1 MLESTYENI
10 IKAQQG
16 NTEVLESLVK
26 NNMGLV
32 YNIAKRFVGRG
43 YEIEDLNQ
51 IGAMGLVKSIKKF
64 DTNYNVQ
71 LSTYAVP
78 FIIGEIKR
86 YIRDDGRIK
95 VSRSIKEL
103 AVKIN
108 QIQKEAMDKNGEE
121 LKVEQI
127 AEILK
132 VSKEEIALALDAN
145 SASVVTSINEPVYND
160 KSGKELCI
168 EDTIASDKDEEN
180 KIADKLTIKKL
191 VEELNSQE
199 QEIVMLR
206 YYKGKT
212 QTEVA
217 KKLGISQVQVSRIE
231 KRIFYETKIGN
242 INISNL
248 NGCENGCKIIII
260 LQPSLCLQE
269 RNSINYEKID
279 INYNADYI
287 GYIYNTNYIY
297 NSFWGWR
304 KKRKR
309 NWRNSRKYRKQ

>member
-51 IGAMGLVKSIKKF
+51 IGAMGLVKAIKKF

-160 KSGKELCI
+160 CLLYTS
-168 EDTIASDKDEEN
+168 
-180 KIADKLTIKKL
+180 
-191 VEELNSQE
+191 
-199 QEIVMLR
+199 
-206 YYKGKT
+206 
-212 QTEVA
+212 
-217 KKLGISQVQVSRIE
+217 
-231 KRIFYETKIGN
+231 
-242 INISNL
+242 
-248 NGCENGCKIIII
+248 
-260 LQPSLCLQE
+260 PSP
-269 RNSINYEKID
+269 RD
-279 INYNADYI
+279 
-287 GYIYNTNYIY
+287 
-297 NSFWGWR
+297 
-304 KKRKR
+304 
-309 NWRNSRKYRKQ
+309 

>member
-10 IKAQQG
+10 VKAQQG

-127 AEILK
+127 AEILN
-132 VSKEEIALALDAN
+132 VPKEEIALALDAN

-160 KSGKELCI
+160 KYGKELCI

-231 KRIFYETKIGN
+231 KRILY
-242 INISNL
+242 SM
-248 NGCENGCKIIII
+248 
-260 LQPSLCLQE
+260 
-269 RNSINYEKID
+269 
-279 INYNADYI
+279 
-287 GYIYNTNYIY
+287 
-297 NSFWGWR
+297 
-304 KKRKR
+304 
-309 NWRNSRKYRKQ
+309 KQKLVI

>member
-10 IKAQQG
+10 MKAQQG

-51 IGAMGLVKSIKKF
+51 IGAMGLVKAIKKF

-108 QIQKEAMDKNGEE
+108 QIQKEAMDKNGRR
-121 LKVEQI
+121 
-127 AEILK
+127 
-132 VSKEEIALALDAN
+132 
-145 SASVVTSINEPVYND
+145 
-160 KSGKELCI
+160 
-168 EDTIASDKDEEN
+168 
-180 KIADKLTIKKL
+180 IK
-191 VEELNSQE
+191 
-199 QEIVMLR
+199 
-206 YYKGKT
+206 T
-212 QTEVA
+212 
-217 KKLGISQVQVSRIE
+217 
-231 KRIFYETKIGN
+231 
-242 INISNL
+242 
-248 NGCENGCKIIII
+248 
-260 LQPSLCLQE
+260 
-269 RNSINYEKID
+269 
-279 INYNADYI
+279 
-287 GYIYNTNYIY
+287 
-297 NSFWGWR
+297 
-304 KKRKR
+304 
-309 NWRNSRKYRKQ
+309 

>member
-145 SASVVTSINEPVYND
+145 SASVVTSIND

-231 KRIFYETKIGN
+231 KRILY
-242 INISNL
+242 SM
-248 NGCENGCKIIII
+248 
-260 LQPSLCLQE
+260 
-269 RNSINYEKID
+269 
-279 INYNADYI
+279 
-287 GYIYNTNYIY
+287 
-297 NSFWGWR
+297 
-304 KKRKR
+304 
-309 NWRNSRKYRKQ
+309 KQKLVI